1 MLSSPDLSF
10 SRTLPNNVFN
20 QLGELLQQMAQA
32 VGSAALV
39 LTEAVLA
46 RIHLPGEWQKQR
58 FTLVV
63 SNGFSALLVGNLGE
77 MERLGEG
84 ETGGGGEFTSLH
96 FTHSALAPKHQAL
109 NASLTF
115 DCKAIASFLLQLRDL
130 FANDSY
136 TYHHLEDYHQLLQPN
151 DATLQGKFTLLL
163 LEYLAPQQILQ
174 AETAAQPASYP
185 ACQPVSDALKK
196 QIAQEKLLNQV
207 TTQIRKSL
215 DLPLIMATAVAQV
228 REFLELDRLV
238 IYKFEKSTRK
248 AEGRGQE
255 AEGIL
260 SSALERDQREQGSTR
275 KAEGRGQEAEGIL
288 SSALERDQRE
298 QGSESPSLSGS
309 KSGGV
314 ESPDDLFL
322 LPSDEFKSQESLVNG
337 QKSTVAPSLINSLQN
352 WQQCIGCIVYEAR
365 ATDAIPSVLNYKEEN
380 CFGSTSQYWDKY
392 RQGFILAVD
401 DVEKTYALEECLLS
415 FLRETQVRA
424 KLAAPIIFENKLWG
438 LLIANQCSNPRHW
451 TENEKNLLTSIA
463 EQLAIA
469 IHQSE
474 LMRSLTQEKQTLEQR
489 VIERT
494 MALRDAL
501 LAAEAASRLR
511 SEFLAT
517 ISHELLTPLT
527 YVIGMS
533 STLLRWPLGELNP
546 RQRDYLQT
554 IHDSG
559 EHLLEMIN
567 DILDLSQI
575 EAGKA
580 ALNITEFSLI
590 EIAESTVASL
600 QEKATGEQVNLKLDL
615 QIDPR
620 RDRFTADSG
629 RVEQILWNLL
639 TNAIK
644 FTPKGGSVTLRL
656 WVEDDNA
663 IFQVEDT
670 GIGISEEQLPLLF
683 EKFQQLDT
691 PYRRRYEGTG
701 LGLALTKQLVELHR
715 GRIEVESTVGI
726 GSIFTVWIPIQPM
739 EAQS

>member
-10 SRTLPNNVFN
+10 SRTLPIVVFN
-20 QLGELLQQMAQA
+20 QLGELLEQMAQT
-32 VGSAALV
+32 VGSAALI
-39 LTEAVLA
+39 LTEAVLM
-46 RIHLPGEWQKQR
+46 RIYIPVEWQRQR

-63 SNGFSALLVGNLGE
+63 SEQFSALLVGNLAQ
-77 MERLGEG
+77 GEG
-84 ETGGGGEFTSLH
+84 GEQGIDS
-96 FTHSALAPKHQAL
+96 AL

-115 DCKAIASFLLQLRDL
+115 NLEAIATFVYELRDL
-130 FANDSY
+130 FECDSS
-136 TYHHLEDYHQLLQPN
+136 THQNLEGYRQIIGPN
-151 DATLQGKFTLLL
+151 DATLQSQFSLLL
-163 LEYLAPQQILQ
+163 LEYLLTQPNQEIIAPPSS
-174 AETAAQPASYP
+174 TAPTVYI
-185 ACQPVSDALKK
+185 CQPVEDALKK
-196 QIAQEKLLNQV
+196 QISQERLLNQV

-215 DLPLIMATAVAQV
+215 DLPVIMATAITQV

-238 IYKFEKSTRK
+238 IYKFAGSKVKT
-248 AEGRGQE
+248 QE
-255 AEGIL
+255 YQSDTIPFNGTALVTGMEL
-260 SSALERDQREQGSTR
+260 SVGEP
-275 KAEGRGQEAEGIL
+275 
-288 SSALERDQRE
+288 
-298 QGSESPSLSGS
+298 SEIYFSIQDNKGKHSPSVSVNNQPLLENCHNY
-309 KSGGV
+309 GGY
-314 ESPDDLFL
+314 
-322 LPSDEFKSQESLVNG
+322 
-337 QKSTVAPSLINSLQN
+337 
-352 WQQCIGCIVYEAR
+352 IVYEAR
-365 ATDAIPSVLNYKEEN
+365 ATDAITSVLKYTEKN
-380 CFGSTSQYWDKY
+380 CFIRTSQCWNKY
-392 RQGFILAVD
+392 RQGFTLAVD
-401 DVEKTYALEECLLS
+401 DVERTYALEECLLN
-415 FLRETQVRA
+415 FLRESQVRA
-424 KLAAPIIFENKLWG
+424 KLAAPIIFEDKLWG
-438 LLIANQCSNPRHW
+438 LLIAHQCNEPRQW
-451 TENEKNLLTSIA
+451 TDSEKNLLMAIA

-469 IHQSE
+469 IHQAE
-474 LMRSLTQEKQTLEQR
+474 LMQTLTQEKETLEQR

-533 STLLRWPLGELNP
+533 STLLRWPLGELSQ
-546 RQRDYLQT
+546 RQRGYLQT

-580 ALNITEFSLI
+580 ALNIAEFSLVNV
-590 EIAESTVASL
+590 AENAVKSL
-600 QEKATGEQVNLKLDL
+600 QKKATSEQITLKLDL

-620 RDRFTADSG
+620 RDRFTADAK

-644 FTPKGGSVTLRL
+644 FTPESGCVTLRL
-656 WVEDDNA
+656 WVEDDTA

-670 GIGISEEQLPLLF
+670 GIGIPEEKLPLLF

-715 GRIEVESTVGI
+715 GRIEVESTVSI
-726 GSIFTVWIPIQPM
+726 GSIFTVWIPTQAM
-739 EAQS
+739 RVVS